1 MEVISSPL
9 QSDRGET
16 DRPKILF
23 SSFLPFRVPSK
34 HTVTMSEAPICW
46 ICLSESPDASGKPL
60 VRECSCRGTSGWAHV
75 SCIIDWASNNERNKT
90 SSTGSATTAVDD
102 GFMVCPNCKQMYQKG
117 LKSELSKAQV
127 AFVEQEYGLDDGDN
141 VNVVAITMRANAL
154 NMRMTMIDCEKEQDV
169 IEGEEL
175 CSKILQLIEHTKTT
189 AAEESFITRLEAPG
203 YMAIGSYH
211 MRLGFRF
218 GFTEWRESLQKA
230 KEYFGLATEI
240 YKKDGDSISLMASE
254 RMVAVVDSRLIG
266 SVLETPPADQVQL
279 KRKTYQFYLEKL
291 GQEHTQTIDS
301 GVQFG
306 EALFDSYMTIE
317 SERLLSRLHEVS
329 LRVHGVEHDSTICV
343 EKTLQR
349 VKERRVC
356 VIQRRADGD
365 DIFQALR
372 YHDSDDDSDDDEK
385 SRIVIQGPIQK
396 PRNVATE
403 QTFDEDCVNN
413 VSYVKGTPVICHG
426 LQKGTHLNNKIG
438 DIRDFDAESDRYTI
452 HFEDKSL
459 KPAKIKGNNLRIV
472 FDLPDA

>member
-1 MEVISSPL
+1 
-9 QSDRGET
+9 
-16 DRPKILF
+16 
-23 SSFLPFRVPSK
+23 
-34 HTVTMSEAPICW
+34 MSEAPICW

-60 VRECSCRGTSGWAHV
+60 VRDCSCRGTSGWAHV

-90 SSTGSATTAVDD
+90 GSTGTATTAVDD

-117 LKSELSKAQV
+117 LRSELSKAQV
-127 AFVEQEYGLDDGDN
+127 AFVEREYGLDGDDN
-141 VNVVAITMRANAL
+141 SSNVVAITMRANAL
-154 NMRMTMIDCEKEQDV
+154 NMRMTMIDCDKEQDV

-175 CSKILQLIEHTKTT
+175 CSKILQLIEHAKTT
-189 AAEESFITRLEAPG
+189 TDDNNNNSSQKSLVRRLEAPG
-203 YMAIGSYH
+203 YMAIGSFH

-218 GFTEWRESLQKA
+218 GFTEWRECLQKA
-230 KEYFGLATEI
+230 KEYFELATEI
-240 YKKDGDSISLMASE
+240 YRKDGDSISLMASE
-254 RMVAVVDSRLIG
+254 RMVEIVNSRLIG
-266 SVLETPPADQVQL
+266 NNNVLERAPADQVQM

-301 GVQFG
+301 GVQLAQ
-306 EALFDSYMTIE
+306 ALFESYMTIE

-343 EKTLQR
+343 EQTLQR

-356 VIQRRADGD
+356 VIQRQADGNDD

-372 YHDSDDDSDDDEK
+372 YYDGGDDDDDDNDKK
-385 SRIVIQGPIQK
+385 SRIIIQGPIQK

-403 QTFDEDCVNN
+403 QTFDEDCINN
-413 VSYVKGTPVICHG
+413 VSYVKGTPVVCHG
-426 LQKGTHLNNKIG
+426 LQKGVHLNNKIG
-438 DIRDFDAESDRYTI
+438 EIRDFDAKSDRYTI